1 MCRYAMYGPYKN
13 IYACFS
19 CRKVFK
25 QTSDDELSKIEV
37 ANRQYKC
44 PQCGE
49 VMNNMG
55 HDFQAPK
62 QKDIKQWKKVE
73 TLYAHGFSYHSCGCG
88 GPGYRPAKLNEVEAF
103 LEANQTFKTEGE
115 VLLRKLSVKAQG

>member
-25 QTSDDELSKIEV
+25 QTSEYELSKIEA

-62 QKDIKQWKKVE
+62 QKDTKQWKKVE
-73 TLYAHGFSYHSCGCG
+73 ILYAHGFSYHTCGCN

-103 LEANQTFKTEGE
+103 LEANRTFKTEGE
-115 VLLRKLSVKAQG
+115 VLLRKLSVKA